1 MYVAYKREGPKD
13 YMDFKTELLNFA
25 KAGNAEDI
33 VVDVTKSGVFN
44 EAEIGI
50 LAIVLRALRGTKRT
64 LRLIMS
70 RPIYKR
76 LESTNLFKA
85 ENIAAYGNYKDFMLD
100 INKSWKTLQGWTY
113 EKLWNGVSREAF
125 LEMEVG
131 PLESL
136 NMKRFQTTLSCYCQ
150 KQR

>member
-1 MYVAYKREGPKD
+1 MPVISVQKQGFAYVAYKREGPKD
-13 YMDFKTELLNFA
+13 YLDFKTELLNFA
-25 KAGNAEDI
+25 KTGNAEDI
-33 VVDVTKSGVFN
+33 VVDITKSGVFN

-50 LAIVLRALRGTKRT
+50 LAIVMRALHGTKRT

-100 INKSWKTLQGWTY
+100 INKS
-113 EKLWNGVSREAF
+113 
-125 LEMEVG
+125 
-131 PLESL
+131 
-136 NMKRFQTTLSCYCQ
+136 
-150 KQR
+150 